1 MKKSDRRDYERMLK
15 GLSAEE
21 RKEALQWID
30 SLSAK
35 ELEAFEDVDQV
46 KRAQS
51 LLEAFL
57 KAKKKKSDQK

>member
-1 MKKSDRRDYERMLK
+1 MKKSDKRDYERMLE

-30 SLSAK
+30 SLSEK
-35 ELEAFEDVDQV
+35 ELEAFENVDQV